1 MKIIEKVSKYFKE
14 RENKNFETDLNDL
27 LFFLKELKH
36 IEANLWGV
44 TINHL
49 KNGEEEVLEDTNHLI
64 YLISKNEHKE
74 KIVQILKEKEI
85 NSFFEDLKNLKLD
98 FNHLKKKIRE
108 KDKLKNL
115 ISKVTIKLVNP
126 ENYDSLENIF
136 LLEKK
141 LYEVIEI
148 QDLELENFLKNISK
162 VEIKKEEKLNIF
174 LNYLKEV
181 RKILAGNQDLYYLFE
196 EERAGYSITSN
207 ILHKLIKLVNSNFK
221 TKIEKKII

>member
-207 ILHKLIKLVNSNFK
+207 ILHELIKLVNSNFK
-221 TKIEKKII
+221 TKIEKK